1 MPVTLSCFA
10 AEEKA
15 GGELRLIGASGA
27 PVLKLDGWRSI
38 FGSCARL
45 GASLPGRLH
54 QLLDCSCLQ
63 KHGLCWFLQGFRGAA
78 PVACVRRATP
88 CFCFSMCRVRQ
99 HCNAGGMCSVR
110 RKNQWLCLAAGPVT
124 RLTSVCE
131 SKGVSYVHC
140 GSSQD
145 CQGKCQEVV
154 WSCFCRD

>member
-38 FGSCARL
+38 FGSCAARL

-63 KHGLCWFLQGFRGAA
+63 KHGLCWFCKVFEVQRQWRVCDVPPHAFALACAGSDSIATEGDNVFCAPEESVAVSCSGASD
-78 PVACVRRATP
+78 PIDKR
-88 CFCFSMCRVRQ
+88 M
-99 HCNAGGMCSVR
+99 
-110 RKNQWLCLAAGPVT
+110 
-124 RLTSVCE
+124 
-131 SKGVSYVHC
+131 
-140 GSSQD
+140 
-145 CQGKCQEVV
+145 
-154 WSCFCRD
+154 